1 MRTALPPVIRAR
13 LKTCARQ
20 HPEWRS
26 WLVLLQETLHG
37 MDDPMWTTLELRP
50 WGGRPARAPLLDGME
65 LSIEK
70 SPVQTW
76 MRRLSVIAER
86 EIGDRAVWSAAALN
100 GIDVFA
106 LLAATIQQDFT
117 RLQAL
122 AAAARASRQALQ
134 ALARL
139 AATPLLHA
147 CRHRLADALPP
158 VWAQGYCPYCGAW
171 AALAELRG
179 LERTRHLRCGCCG
192 AAWRTDWLRCSFC
205 GEARHERLAFL
216 VLEEGRKTHA
226 VETCRT
232 CQGYM
237 KALTTLQGAPPPAVI
252 LDDMETV
259 ELDMVA
265 LERGYA
271 RPSQPGYCVN
281 LRLVERSRT
290 WASFLRR
297 SS

>member
-158 VWAQGYCPYCGAW
+158 VWGRAIVHT
-171 AALAELRG
+171 AARG
-179 LERTRHLRCGCCG
+179 LHWRSCAGWSEHDTCGVD
-192 AAWRTDWLRCSFC
+192 AV
-205 GEARHERLAFL
+205 ARHGARTGCAARFAAKPGMSGSPFL
-216 VLEEGRKTHA
+216 SWKR
-226 VETCRT
+226 
-232 CQGYM
+232 
-237 KALTTLQGAPPPAVI
+237 GAKHTP
-252 LDDMETV
+252 
-259 ELDMVA
+259 
-265 LERGYA
+265 
-271 RPSQPGYCVN
+271 
-281 LRLVERSRT
+281 
-290 WASFLRR
+290 
-297 SS
+297 